1 MRDQADKL
9 RQLLLNK
16 KSDGDIHIS
25 NAKGKETRVIAITSG
40 KGGVGKTNFT
50 INLAISLSNLGYKI
64 IVFDADIGLGNIDIV
79 LGVVPRNNISSV
91 INGTKDILDIMTD
104 GPNGIK
110 IIPGGSGVK
119 DLNDLSEEKIDNM
132 IRAFSKLENYAD
144 FILIDTGAGLSNTVL
159 SFVRAAEE
167 VILVTTPEPTSLTDA
182 YAMIKTLTVYEQC
195 DNLKVIV
202 NRAEN
207 SVEADEIFEKLSRAT
222 NRFLKIKLENLG
234 YILHSKLVV
243 ESIKSQTPLLLMYP
257 NSPVAS
263 KINEIAFKLIGRE
276 ETVNSKKGVGGF
288 MKKLTGIFSKEGS

>member
-16 KSDGDIHIS
+16 NLNNNTTTS
-25 NAKGKETRVIAITSG
+25 NVKEKETRVIAITSG

-119 DLNDLSEEKIDNM
+119 DLNDLSEEKVDNM
-132 IRAFSKLENYAD
+132 IKQFTKLEGYAD

-167 VILVTTPEPTSLTDA
+167 IILVTTPEPTSLTDA

-207 SVEADEIFEKLSRAT
+207 AREADEIFEKLSRAT
-222 NRFLKIKLENLG
+222 NKFLNIKLENLG
-234 YILHSKLVV
+234 YILNSKLVV
-243 ESIKSQTPLLLMYP
+243 DSVKSQNPLLLMYP
-257 NSPVAS
+257 NSAVSS
-263 KINEIAFKLIGRE
+263 KINAIALKLMGSEKHSLKQHGIGMIMR
-276 ETVNSKKGVGGF
+276 
-288 MKKLTGIFSKEGS
+288 KLTGIYNKEDS